1 MVRRLVTTVLLVV
14 LTAAVPVTAQ
24 QPISETDAWRALA
37 EALEPGAFVAVR
49 TKDGKRVKGTL
60 VQHVSDGIVL
70 KPKTRIPVPAR
81 QLLFS
86 DIDSIE
92 RQKQGMSPGMKV
104 VLGVGIGAGAV
115 LLAAAI
121 AFATAFD

>member
-1 MVRRLVTTVLLVV
+1 MVRRLVTTVMLVV
-14 LTAAVPVTAQ
+14 LTASAPIAAQ
-24 QPISETDAWRALA
+24 EPISETVAWRALA
-37 EALEPGAFVAVR
+37 EALEPGAFIAVR

-81 QLLFS
+81 QVLFS

-104 VLGVGIGAGAV
+104 VLGAGLGVGAF
-115 LLAAAI
+115 LLTAAI
-121 AFATAFD
+121 ALATAE